1 MNKNFIFFSK
11 LSLVLVLFVI
21 LAGSLVRMTGS
32 GMGCPDWP
40 KCFGYL
46 IPPTNIEKITWKPN
60 QPYNKGVMILHDNKF
75 FNSKKKF
82 ISESSFESI
91 NWIPYTKHDYTKFDP
106 LNTWFEFVNRLI
118 GAIAGFSTLIMFF
131 LSTYEFKRNKNL
143 TFLSGLVVLSM
154 GFQAWLGKLVVD
166 SNLSP
171 YKISIHMLMAIVIVC
186 LIIYI
191 IKKADAKC

>member
-60 QPYNKGVMILHDNKF
+60 QTYNKGVMILHD
-75 FNSKKKF
+75 KK
-82 ISESSFESI
+82 SVS
-91 NWIPYTKHDYTKFDP
+91 YTH
-106 LNTWFEFVNRLI
+106 L
-118 GAIAGFSTLIMFF
+118 TLP
-131 LSTYEFKRNKNL
+131 T
-143 TFLSGLVVLSM
+143 
-154 GFQAWLGKLVVD
+154 
-166 SNLSP
+166 
-171 YKISIHMLMAIVIVC
+171 
-186 LIIYI
+186 IYSV
-191 IKKADAKC
+191 